1 MPWVGS
7 FAGQAAPSAGWVGCG
22 QIFSALYPGALRVHR
37 TAVRLRVHTLRLV
50 RASTWL
56 VPSLCARLPTYAG
69 RDRES
74 QSRRTANRCSLHSL
88 YVLLVRSVRSV
99 QGAPSKERRGN
110 AKIEEAIAC
119 LRQHGVGFVVSPRSI
134 GIEVRFSLTHLTLE
148 LRYTPPLVF
157 VLRCRVLPC
166 AHFGSTPFDFM
177 CDLSSQCGWARLL

>member
-1 MPWVGS
+1 MLELKSP
-7 FAGQAAPSAGWVGCG
+7 
-22 QIFSALYPGALRVHR
+22 R
-37 TAVRLRVHTLRLV
+37 
-50 RASTWL
+50 
-56 VPSLCARLPTYAG
+56 PTRISSVSHHFYG
-69 RDRES
+69 
-74 QSRRTANRCSLHSL
+74 SLHSL
-88 YVLLVRSVRSV
+88 YVSLVRSVSSV

-110 AKIEEAIAC
+110 AEIEEAIAC